1 MNWFLWVLIAR
12 FTLNVCGK
20 LYWLVSGNLPPRKP
34 SAEAADVLVNAAL
47 VVWAAVLLAR
57 A

>member
-1 MNWFLWVLIAR
+1 MSWFLWVLIALL
-12 FTLNVCGK
+12 TLTGCGK
-20 LYWLVSGNLPPRKP
+20 LLWLVSGNLPPRKP
-34 SAEAADVLVNAAL
+34 AEEAIDVLVNAAL